1 MEGLTIRP
9 ATAADTERIAEL
21 IAGEPGQEAIGIA
34 GCVEAA
40 RNFGMG
46 FVRLQDGPQAWQ
58 QSALAEIDSRT
69 VGVLQAGEGESPFK
83 LSPRVAMLALRVFG
97 VGIVSVLGR
106 ARARQRIQHQSPAG
120 AYTIREFDVDP
131 AYRNRR
137 IGGTMLDHAEADA
150 RKQGY
155 KLLSL
160 TTTTNNPARRL
171 YERHGYAV
179 VSTLTD
185 AAYERY
191 TGIAGR
197 HLMVKE
203 LS

>member
-1 MEGLTIRP
+1 VEGLTIRA
-9 ATAADTERIAEL
+9 ATAADTDRIAEL
-21 IAGEPGQEAIGIA
+21 IGGQPGREAIGIA

-46 FVRLQDGPQAWQ
+46 FVRLQNGPQAWQ
-58 QSALAEIDSRT
+58 QSVLAEMDGRV
-69 VGVLQAGEGESPFK
+69 VGVLQAGEGESPFQPS
-83 LSPRVAMLALRVFG
+83 LRVALLALRVFG
-97 VGIVSVLGR
+97 LGIVPVLGR
-106 ARARQRIQHQSPAG
+106 TRARQRIQCEGPAG
-120 AYTIREFDVDP
+120 AYTIREFNVDP

-137 IGGTMLDHAEADA
+137 IGETMLAHAEATA
-150 RKQGY
+150 RKQGHRR
-155 KLLSL
+155 LSL

-171 YERHGYAV
+171 YERRGFLV
-179 VSTLTD
+179 VETKTD
-185 AAYERY
+185 RLYERY